1 MSVALSLENGLK
13 WGFNPF
19 PSSPSPVIQ
28 PSAVLVG
35 IRVMGGKLKFQV
47 QDSDLEN
54 LFWQCQKHIVLSEKR
69 PPLIARSYMPVEIC
83 CNSSLSSFVCV
94 SSFLMQRINTH
105 KT

>member
-19 PSSPSPVIQ
+19 PSSPSHVIQ

-35 IRVMGGKLKFQV
+35 IRVMGGKLKFQA

-54 LFWQCQKHIVLSEKR
+54 LFWQCEKHIGLSAKK
-69 PPLIARSYMPVEIC
+69 PPLRTRSYIHAC
-83 CNSSLSSFVCV
+83 GDDAAILLCH
-94 SSFLMQRINTH
+94 FLFAFLH
-105 KT
+105 FSCKE

>member
-19 PSSPSPVIQ
+19 PTSPSHVIQ

-35 IRVMGGKLKFQV
+35 IRVMGRKLKFQV

-54 LFWQCQKHIVLSEKR
+54 LFLEIWRFEKHITLSEKSH
-69 PPLIARSYMPVEIC
+69 L
-83 CNSSLSSFVCV
+83 
-94 SSFLMQRINTH
+94 
-105 KT
+105 